1 MEQMEQTAHFP
12 SPLPGQKQD
21 ILSPL
26 KITLKSDS
34 ATTSKYP
41 NQNKTRQPVLQL
53 SIFF

>member
-12 SPLPGQKQD
+12 SPLPRQKQD
-21 ILSPL
+21 ILSHS

-34 ATTSKYP
+34 TKTSKHP